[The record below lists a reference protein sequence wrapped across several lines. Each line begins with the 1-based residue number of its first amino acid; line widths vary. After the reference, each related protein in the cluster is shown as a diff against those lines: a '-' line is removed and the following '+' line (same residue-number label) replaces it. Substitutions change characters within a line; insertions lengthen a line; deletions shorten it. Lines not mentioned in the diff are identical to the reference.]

1 MKRMTLA
8 VCAALLA
15 AACGSYSTS
24 PYGVSGGGGGGVG
37 GGAGGGPV
45 GHVTVGNNFFQ
56 SAHNGT
62 LNEAVDTISA
72 GSTVT
77 WSWAASGSHSIQS
90 TGTQPDVFRNSVVMS
105 SSGSSYAVM
114 FSTPGTYTYDCS
126 IHGAAMSGR
135 IVVQ

>member
-1 MKRMTLA
+1 MTLT

-15 AACGSYSTS
+15 AACGGYSTS
-24 PYGVSGGGGGGVG
+24 PYGVSGGSGGGI
-37 GGAGGGPV
+37 GGGPV

-62 LNEAVDTISA
+62 LNDAVDTIAA

-90 TGTQPDVFRNSVVMS
+90 TGGEPTVFRNSTVMS
-105 SSGSSYAVM
+105 SSGSNYAVM